1 MRLTIEIID
10 VFLNGTIWLME
21 WDVYRVA
28 EAWTMRLV
36 LPMPACTIA

>member
-1 MRLTIEIID
+1 MHLTNEIMY
-10 VFLNGTIWLME
+10 VYVPGTIRLME

-36 LPMPACTIA
+36 